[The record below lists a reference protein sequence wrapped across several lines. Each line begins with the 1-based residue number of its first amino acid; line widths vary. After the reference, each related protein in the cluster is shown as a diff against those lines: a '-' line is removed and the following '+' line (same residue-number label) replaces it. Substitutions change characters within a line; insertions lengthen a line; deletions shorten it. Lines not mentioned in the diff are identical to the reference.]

1 MKTIR
6 LIAALLLFLTAGLCM
21 AQNSSKPDVTWK
33 EPSTGFDSSD
43 SAFRIKEVRFYKD
56 RTELSVHVDFRP
68 GYWILVEK
76 ATYLQSGDK
85 RYQLKAA
92 TVLTVGKK
100 FYMPESGQIDFEMIF
115 EPLPADCRTFDF
127 MEPKGWMVR
136 NIHHD
141 DYVPEGIADTYWR
154 NDATG
159 DWFIAFTPEC
169 VVYDCRFWEIISQTE
184 DKDTYRFTLSNSG
197 ITMPVEVGKLRKGK
211 RSVVVDGQPPVE
223 CSIITST
230 ALPDY
235 PHKDTRRGFKDTGYK
250 EGECVTFT
258 GWLKDMPEQM
268 WKRGKEFEISYEN
281 ILSDESENAYAR
293 MDSLGRFSI
302 NMPLLNTTEVFL
314 DWERTTVATVLE
326 PGETYFFIYDFHT
339 GRQMFMGKNVRLQNE
354 LIAHPMSWDSMDF
367 PERGKADAQKIWKD
381 ADQMRADK
389 MSELRDVLKSH
400 PALSQRYEDYVEGYY
415 HMGQASDM
423 MQARFYT
430 PKFTLPQDYM
440 QYVGKEFWQK
450 RPRPY
455 TLYRDFGFFMRD
467 YIEQLTRQAGTV
479 YPTVSETLLK
489 FEKEG
494 KVSFTEAERDILRQY
509 PEEVKDLLEKMKGV
523 SEDQQNKLLS
533 EFNSRELVKNYNAL
547 TEPHLDAVIKEHEY
561 ARVQT
566 SIEVVD
572 SVGCDKELRDI
583 HIAREIYRKIDNTR
597 QPLPDNAMILVGQ
610 MTLPAAKN
618 MVLDLNG
625 KYLALQKRDISR
637 SDNLKSNESVRD
649 MTDGEKIL
657 RSLIEPHKGKIILL
671 DIWGTWCAP
680 CRAALARSQE
690 LYARMKEYD
699 MVFLYLANNSNEKT
713 WKAIIEEYKVSGDN
727 VVHYNLPAVQQSA
740 VEKFLKVN
748 SWPTYKLIDQEG
760 NILDVNADPRIIDT
774 FEKMIRSMK

>member
-100 FYMPESGQIDFEMIF
+100 FYMPESGQIDFDMIF

-127 MEPKGWMVR
+127 MDPNGWMVR

-159 DWFIAFTPEC
+159 DWFIGFTPEC
-169 VVYDCRFWEIISQTE
+169 VVYDCRFWEIVSQTE

-223 CSIITST
+223 CSIITSA

-268 WKRGKEFEISYEN
+268 WKRGKEFAISYDN

-389 MSELRDVLKSH
+389 MSGLRDVLKSH
-400 PALSQRYEDYVEGYY
+400 PALSQRYEDYVEGCY
-415 HMGQASDM
+415 HMRQASDM

-479 YPTVSETLLK
+479 YPTVTETLLK

-494 KVSFTEAERDILRQY
+494 KISFTEAERDILRQY
-509 PEEVKDLLEKMKGV
+509 SEEVEDLLEKMKGV

-533 EFNSRELVKNYNAL
+533 EFNSRELVKNFIAL

-561 ARVQT
+561 ATVQT

-597 QPLPDNAMILVGQ
+597 QPLPDNAMTLVGLI
-610 MTLPAAKN
+610 TLPAAKN

-748 SWPTYKLIDQEG
+748 SWPTYKLIDREG

>member
-1 MKTIR
+1 
-6 LIAALLLFLTAGLCM
+6 
-21 AQNSSKPDVTWK
+21 
-33 EPSTGFDSSD
+33 
-43 SAFRIKEVRFYKD
+43 
-56 RTELSVHVDFRP
+56 
-68 GYWILVEK
+68 
-76 ATYLQSGDK
+76 
-85 RYQLKAA
+85 
-92 TVLTVGKK
+92 
-100 FYMPESGQIDFEMIF
+100 
-115 EPLPADCRTFDF
+115 
-127 MEPKGWMVR
+127 
-136 NIHHD
+136 
-141 DYVPEGIADTYWR
+141 
-154 NDATG
+154 
-159 DWFIAFTPEC
+159 
-169 VVYDCRFWEIISQTE
+169 
-184 DKDTYRFTLSNSG
+184 
-197 ITMPVEVGKLRKGK
+197 
-211 RSVVVDGQPPVE
+211 
-223 CSIITST
+223 
-230 ALPDY
+230 
-235 PHKDTRRGFKDTGYK
+235 
-250 EGECVTFT
+250 
-258 GWLKDMPEQM
+258 
-268 WKRGKEFEISYEN
+268 
-281 ILSDESENAYAR
+281 

-302 NMPLLNTTEVFL
+302 NMPLLNTTDVFL

-367 PERGKADAQKIWKD
+367 PERGKADAQKILKD

-389 MSELRDVLKSH
+389 MSGLRDVLKSH

-467 YIEQLTRQAGTV
+467 YIEHLTRQAGTV
-479 YPTVSETLLK
+479 YPTVSETLFK

-509 PEEVKDLLEKMKGV
+509 SEEVKDLLEKMKGV

-533 EFNSRELVKNYNAL
+533 EFNSRKLVKNYNAL
-547 TEPHLDAVIKEHEY
+547 TKPHLDAVIKEYEY
-561 ARVQT
+561 ATVQT

-597 QPLPDNAMILVGQ
+597 QPLPDNAMKLVGQ
-610 MTLPAAKN
+610 ITLPAAKN

-748 SWPTYKLIDQEG
+748 SWPTYKLIDREG

>member
-6 LIAALLLFLTAGLCM
+6 LIAAMLLFLTAGLCM

-127 MEPKGWMVR
+127 MDPNGWMVR

-169 VVYDCRFWEIISQTE
+169 VVYDCRFWEIVSQTE

-223 CSIITST
+223 CSIITSA

-268 WKRGKEFEISYEN
+268 WKRGKEFAISYTN

-389 MSELRDVLKSH
+389 MSGLRDVLKSH
-400 PALSQRYEDYVEGYY
+400 PALSQRYEDYVEGDY
-415 HMGQASDM
+415 HMRQASDM

-509 PEEVKDLLEKMKGV
+509 SEEVEDLLEKMKGV

-533 EFNSRELVKNYNAL
+533 EFNSRELVKNFIAL

-561 ARVQT
+561 ATVQT

-597 QPLPDNAMILVGQ
+597 QPLPDNAMKLVGQ
-610 MTLPAAKN
+610 ITLPAAKN

-748 SWPTYKLIDQEG
+748 SWPTYKLIDREG

>member
-127 MEPKGWMVR
+127 MDPNGWMVR

-169 VVYDCRFWEIISQTE
+169 VVYDCRFWEIVSQTE

-223 CSIITST
+223 CSIITSA

-268 WKRGKEFEISYEN
+268 WKRGKEFAISYKN
-281 ILSDESENAYAR
+281 ILSYESENAYAR

-389 MSELRDVLKSH
+389 MSGLRDVLKSH

-415 HMGQASDM
+415 HMRQASDM

-509 PEEVKDLLEKMKGV
+509 SEEVEDLLEKMKGV

-533 EFNSRELVKNYNAL
+533 EFNSRELVKNYIAL
-547 TEPHLDAVIKEHEY
+547 TKPHLDAVIKEHEY
-561 ARVQT
+561 ATVQT

-597 QPLPDNAMILVGQ
+597 QPLPDNAMKLVGQ
-610 MTLPAAKN
+610 ITLPAAKN

-748 SWPTYKLIDQEG
+748 SWPTYKLIDREG

>member
-127 MEPKGWMVR
+127 MEPNGWMVR

-169 VVYDCRFWEIISQTE
+169 VVYDCRFWEIVSQTE

-223 CSIITST
+223 CSIITSA

-250 EGECVTFT
+250 EGEFVTFT

-389 MSELRDVLKSH
+389 MSGLRDVLKSH

-415 HMGQASDM
+415 HMRQASDM

-467 YIEQLTRQAGTV
+467 YIEHLTRQAGTV

-509 PEEVKDLLEKMKGV
+509 SEEVEDLLEKMKGV

-533 EFNSRELVKNYNAL
+533 EFNSRELVKNFIAL

-561 ARVQT
+561 ATVQT

-597 QPLPDNAMILVGQ
+597 QPLPDNAMKLVGHI
-610 MTLPAAKN
+610 TLPAAKN

-690 LYARMKEYD
+690 LYARMKEFD

-748 SWPTYKLIDQEG
+748 SWPTYKLIDREG

>member
-127 MEPKGWMVR
+127 MEPNGWMVR

-169 VVYDCRFWEIISQTE
+169 VVYDCRFWEIVSQTE

-223 CSIITST
+223 CSIITSA

-250 EGECVTFT
+250 EGEFVTFT

-389 MSELRDVLKSH
+389 MSGLRDVLKSH

-415 HMGQASDM
+415 HMRQASDM

-467 YIEQLTRQAGTV
+467 YIEHLTRQAGTV

-509 PEEVKDLLEKMKGV
+509 SEEVEDLLEKMKGV

-533 EFNSRELVKNYNAL
+533 EFNSRELVKNFIAL
-547 TEPHLDAVIKEHEY
+547 TKPHLDAVIKEHEY
-561 ARVQT
+561 ATVQT

-597 QPLPDNAMILVGQ
+597 QPLPDNAMKLVGHI
-610 MTLPAAKN
+610 TLPAAKN

-748 SWPTYKLIDQEG
+748 SWPTYKLIDREG

>member
-33 EPSTGFDSSD
+33 EPSTGFDSSH

-127 MEPKGWMVR
+127 MDPNGWMVR

-169 VVYDCRFWEIISQTE
+169 VVYDCRFWEIVSQTE

-223 CSIITST
+223 CSIITSA

-268 WKRGKEFEISYEN
+268 WKRGKEFAISYKN
-281 ILSDESENAYAR
+281 ILSYESENAYAR

-389 MSELRDVLKSH
+389 MSGLRDVLKSH

-415 HMGQASDM
+415 HMRQASDM

-494 KVSFTEAERDILRQY
+494 KVSFTEAERGILRQY
-509 PEEVKDLLEKMKGV
+509 SEEVEDLLEKMKGV

-533 EFNSRELVKNYNAL
+533 EFNSRELVKNYIAL
-547 TEPHLDAVIKEHEY
+547 TKPHLDAVIKEHEY
-561 ARVQT
+561 ATVQT

-597 QPLPDNAMILVGQ
+597 QPLPDNAMKLVGQ
-610 MTLPAAKN
+610 ITLPAAKN

-748 SWPTYKLIDQEG
+748 SWPTYKLIDREG

>member
-6 LIAALLLFLTAGLCM
+6 LIAAMLLFLTAGLCM

-127 MEPKGWMVR
+127 MDPNGWMVR

-169 VVYDCRFWEIISQTE
+169 VVYDCRFWEIVSQTE

-223 CSIITST
+223 CSIITSA

-268 WKRGKEFEISYEN
+268 WKRGKEFAISYDN

-389 MSELRDVLKSH
+389 MSGLRDVLKSH
-400 PALSQRYEDYVEGYY
+400 PALSQRYEDYVEGCY
-415 HMGQASDM
+415 HMRQASDM

-479 YPTVSETLLK
+479 YPTVTETLLK

-494 KVSFTEAERDILRQY
+494 KISFTEAERDILRQY
-509 PEEVKDLLEKMKGV
+509 SEEVEDLLEKMKGV

-533 EFNSRELVKNYNAL
+533 EFNSRELVKNFIAL

-561 ARVQT
+561 ATVQT

-597 QPLPDNAMILVGQ
+597 QPLPDNAMKLVGQ
-610 MTLPAAKN
+610 ITLPAAKN

-748 SWPTYKLIDQEG
+748 SWPTYKLIDREG

>member
-127 MEPKGWMVR
+127 MDPNGWMVR

-169 VVYDCRFWEIISQTE
+169 VVYDCRFWEIVSQTE

-223 CSIITST
+223 CSIITSA

-268 WKRGKEFEISYEN
+268 WKRGKEFAISYKN
-281 ILSDESENAYAR
+281 ILSYESENAYAR

-389 MSELRDVLKSH
+389 MSGLRDVLKSH

-415 HMGQASDM
+415 HMRQASDM

-509 PEEVKDLLEKMKGV
+509 SEEVEDLLEKMKGV

-533 EFNSRELVKNYNAL
+533 EFNSRELVKNYIAL
-547 TEPHLDAVIKEHEY
+547 TKPHLDAVIKEHEY
-561 ARVQT
+561 ATVQT

-597 QPLPDNAMILVGQ
+597 QPLPDNAMKLVGQ
-610 MTLPAAKN
+610 ITLPAAKN

-637 SDNLKSNESVRD
+637 SDNIKSNESVRD

-748 SWPTYKLIDQEG
+748 SWPTYKLIDREG

>member
-6 LIAALLLFLTAGLCM
+6 LIAAMLLFLTAGLCM

-127 MEPKGWMVR
+127 MDPNGWMVR

-169 VVYDCRFWEIISQTE
+169 VVYDCRFWEIVSQTE

-223 CSIITST
+223 CSIITSA

-268 WKRGKEFEISYEN
+268 WKRGKEFAISYDN

-389 MSELRDVLKSH
+389 MSGLRDVLKSH
-400 PALSQRYEDYVEGYY
+400 PALSQRYEDYVEGCY
-415 HMGQASDM
+415 HMRQASDM

-479 YPTVSETLLK
+479 YPTVTETLLK

-509 PEEVKDLLEKMKGV
+509 SEEVNDLLEKMKGV

-533 EFNSRELVKNYNAL
+533 EFNSRELVKNFIAL

-561 ARVQT
+561 ATVQT

-597 QPLPDNAMILVGQ
+597 QPLPDNAMKLVGQ
-610 MTLPAAKN
+610 ITLPAAKN

-748 SWPTYKLIDQEG
+748 SWPTYKLIDREG

>member
-6 LIAALLLFLTAGLCM
+6 LIVALLLFLTAGLCM

-68 GYWILVEK
+68 GYRILVEK

-169 VVYDCRFWEIISQTE
+169 VVYDCRFWEIVSQTE

-223 CSIITST
+223 CSIITSA

-268 WKRGKEFEISYEN
+268 WKRGKEFEISYMN
-281 ILSDESENAYAR
+281 ILSNESENAYAR

-302 NMPLLNTTEVFL
+302 NMPLLNTTDVFL

-389 MSELRDVLKSH
+389 MSGLRDVLKSH

-455 TLYRDFGFFMRD
+455 TLYRDFGFFMKD

-509 PEEVKDLLEKMKGV
+509 SEEVKDLLEKMKGV

-561 ARVQT
+561 ATVQT

-597 QPLPDNAMILVGQ
+597 QPLPDNAMKLVGQ
-610 MTLPAAKN
+610 ITLPAAKN

-748 SWPTYKLIDQEG
+748 SWPTYKLIDREG

>member
-33 EPSTGFDSSD
+33 EPLTGFDSSD

-127 MEPKGWMVR
+127 MDPNGWMVR

-169 VVYDCRFWEIISQTE
+169 VIYDCRFWEIVSQTE

-197 ITMPVEVGKLRKGK
+197 ISMPVEVGKLRKGK

-223 CSIITST
+223 CSIITSA

-389 MSELRDVLKSH
+389 MSGLRDVLKSH

-415 HMGQASDM
+415 HMRQASDM

-467 YIEQLTRQAGTV
+467 YIEHLTRQAGTV

-509 PEEVKDLLEKMKGV
+509 SEEVEDLLEKMKGV

-533 EFNSRELVKNYNAL
+533 EFNSRELVKNFIAL
-547 TEPHLDAVIKEHEY
+547 TKPHLDAVIKEHEY
-561 ARVQT
+561 ATVQT

-597 QPLPDNAMILVGQ
+597 QPLPDNAMKLVGQ
-610 MTLPAAKN
+610 ITLPAAKN

-748 SWPTYKLIDQEG
+748 SWPTYKLIDREG

>member
-127 MEPKGWMVR
+127 MDPNGWMVR

-169 VVYDCRFWEIISQTE
+169 VVYDCRFWEIVSQTE

-197 ITMPVEVGKLRKGK
+197 ITMLVEVGKLRKGK

-223 CSIITST
+223 CSIITSA

-268 WKRGKEFEISYEN
+268 WKRGKEFAISYTN

-389 MSELRDVLKSH
+389 MSGLRDVLKSH
-400 PALSQRYEDYVEGYY
+400 PALSQRYEDYVEGDY
-415 HMGQASDM
+415 HMRQASDM

-509 PEEVKDLLEKMKGV
+509 SEEVEDLLEKMKGV

-533 EFNSRELVKNYNAL
+533 EFNSRELVKNFIAL

-561 ARVQT
+561 ATVQT

-597 QPLPDNAMILVGQ
+597 QPLPDNAMKLVGQ
-610 MTLPAAKN
+610 ITLPAAKN

-748 SWPTYKLIDQEG
+748 SWPTYKLIDREG

>member
-33 EPSTGFDSSD
+33 EPSTGFDSLD

-127 MEPKGWMVR
+127 MDPNGWMVR

-169 VVYDCRFWEIISQTE
+169 VVYDCRFWEIGSQTE

-223 CSIITST
+223 CSIITSA

-268 WKRGKEFEISYEN
+268 WKRGKEFAISYKN

-389 MSELRDVLKSH
+389 MSGLRDVLKSH

-415 HMGQASDM
+415 HMRQASDM

-509 PEEVKDLLEKMKGV
+509 SEEVEDLLEKMKGV

-533 EFNSRELVKNYNAL
+533 EFNSRELVKNFIAL
-547 TEPHLDAVIKEHEY
+547 TKPHLDAVIKEHEY
-561 ARVQT
+561 ATVQT

-597 QPLPDNAMILVGQ
+597 QPLPDNAMKLVGHI
-610 MTLPAAKN
+610 TLPAAKN

-713 WKAIIEEYKVSGDN
+713 WKTIIEEYKVSGDN

-748 SWPTYKLIDQEG
+748 SWPTYKLIDREG

>member
-43 SAFRIKEVRFYKD
+43 SAFRIKEVSFYKD

-127 MEPKGWMVR
+127 MDPNGWMVR

-169 VVYDCRFWEIISQTE
+169 VVYDCRFWEIVSQTE

-223 CSIITST
+223 CSIITSA

-268 WKRGKEFEISYEN
+268 WKRGKEFAISYKN
-281 ILSDESENAYAR
+281 ILSYESENAYAR

-389 MSELRDVLKSH
+389 MSGLRDVLKSH

-415 HMGQASDM
+415 HMRQASDM

-509 PEEVKDLLEKMKGV
+509 SEEVEDLLEKMKGV

-533 EFNSRELVKNYNAL
+533 EFNSRELVKNYIAL
-547 TEPHLDAVIKEHEY
+547 TKPHLDAVIKEHEY
-561 ARVQT
+561 ATVQT

-597 QPLPDNAMILVGQ
+597 QPLPDNAMKLIGQ
-610 MTLPAAKN
+610 ITLPAAKN

-748 SWPTYKLIDQEG
+748 SWPTYKLIDREG

>member
-6 LIAALLLFLTAGLCM
+6 LIAAMLLFLTAGLCM

-127 MEPKGWMVR
+127 MDPNGWMVR

-169 VVYDCRFWEIISQTE
+169 VVYDCRFWEIVSQTE

-223 CSIITST
+223 CSIITSA

-268 WKRGKEFEISYEN
+268 WKRGKEFAISYDN

-389 MSELRDVLKSH
+389 MSGLRDVLKSH
-400 PALSQRYEDYVEGYY
+400 PALSQRYEDYVEGCY
-415 HMGQASDM
+415 HMRQASDM

-479 YPTVSETLLK
+479 YPTVTETLLK

-509 PEEVKDLLEKMKGV
+509 SEEVNDLLEKMKGV

-533 EFNSRELVKNYNAL
+533 EFNSRELVKNFIAL

-561 ARVQT
+561 ATVQT

-597 QPLPDNAMILVGQ
+597 QPLPDNAMKLVEQ
-610 MTLPAAKN
+610 ITLPAAKN

-748 SWPTYKLIDQEG
+748 SWPTYKLIDREG

>member
-6 LIAALLLFLTAGLCM
+6 LIAAMLLFLTAGLCM

-127 MEPKGWMVR
+127 MDPNGWMVR

-169 VVYDCRFWEIISQTE
+169 VVYDCRFWEIVSQTE

-223 CSIITST
+223 CSIITSA

-268 WKRGKEFEISYEN
+268 WKRGKEFEISYDN

-389 MSELRDVLKSH
+389 MSGLRDVLKSH

-415 HMGQASDM
+415 HMRQASDM

-479 YPTVSETLLK
+479 YPTVTETLLK

-494 KVSFTEAERDILRQY
+494 KISFTEAERDIFRQY
-509 PEEVKDLLEKMKGV
+509 SEEDKDLREKLKGV

-533 EFNSRELVKNYNAL
+533 EFNSRELVKNYIAL

-561 ARVQT
+561 ATVQT
-566 SIEVVD
+566 SIEVID

-597 QPLPDNAMILVGQ
+597 QPLPDNAMKLVEQ
-610 MTLPAAKN
+610 ITLPAAKN

-748 SWPTYKLIDQEG
+748 SWPTYKLIDREG

>member
-127 MEPKGWMVR
+127 MEPNGWMVR

-169 VVYDCRFWEIISQTE
+169 VVYDCRFWEIVSQTE

-223 CSIITST
+223 CSIITSA

-389 MSELRDVLKSH
+389 MSGLRDVLKSH
-400 PALSQRYEDYVEGYY
+400 PALSQRYEDYVEGDY
-415 HMGQASDM
+415 HMRQASDM

-509 PEEVKDLLEKMKGV
+509 SEEVEDLLEKMKGV

-533 EFNSRELVKNYNAL
+533 EFNSRELVKNFIAL
-547 TEPHLDAVIKEHEY
+547 TKPHLDAVIKEHEY
-561 ARVQT
+561 ATVQT
-566 SIEVVD
+566 SIEVID

-597 QPLPDNAMILVGQ
+597 QPLPDNAMKLVGQ
-610 MTLPAAKN
+610 ITLPAAKN

-748 SWPTYKLIDQEG
+748 SWPTYKLIDREG

>member
-6 LIAALLLFLTAGLCM
+6 LIAALLLFLTAGLCI

-127 MEPKGWMVR
+127 MDPNGWMVR

-169 VVYDCRFWEIISQTE
+169 VVYDCRFWEIVSQTE

-223 CSIITST
+223 CSIITSA

-268 WKRGKEFEISYEN
+268 WKRGKEFAISYDN

-381 ADQMRADK
+381 TDQMRADK
-389 MSELRDVLKSH
+389 MSGLRDVLKSH
-400 PALSQRYEDYVEGYY
+400 PALSQRYEDYVEGCY
-415 HMGQASDM
+415 HMRQASDM

-509 PEEVKDLLEKMKGV
+509 SEEVKDLLEKMKGV

-561 ARVQT
+561 ATVQT

-597 QPLPDNAMILVGQ
+597 QPLPDNAMTLVGQ
-610 MTLPAAKN
+610 ITLPAAKN

-748 SWPTYKLIDQEG
+748 SWPTYKLIDREG

>member
-33 EPSTGFDSSD
+33 EPSTGFDSLD

-127 MEPKGWMVR
+127 MDPNGWMVR

-169 VVYDCRFWEIISQTE
+169 VVYDCRFWEIVSQTE

-223 CSIITST
+223 CSIITSA

-268 WKRGKEFEISYEN
+268 WKRGKEFAISYKN

-389 MSELRDVLKSH
+389 MSGLRDVLKSH

-415 HMGQASDM
+415 HMRQASDM

-509 PEEVKDLLEKMKGV
+509 SEEVEDLLEKMKGV

-533 EFNSRELVKNYNAL
+533 EFNSRELVKNFIAL
-547 TEPHLDAVIKEHEY
+547 TKPHLDAVIKEHEY
-561 ARVQT
+561 ATVQT

-597 QPLPDNAMILVGQ
+597 QPLPDNAMKLVGHI
-610 MTLPAAKN
+610 TLPAAKN

-713 WKAIIEEYKVSGDN
+713 WKTIIEEYKVSGDN

-748 SWPTYKLIDQEG
+748 SWPTYKLIDREG